1 MQNSD
6 LEVLQSA
13 IEWLESGFDVELVT
27 LVKCWGS
34 APRPVGSLAVVRSDG
49 VIVGSVSG
57 GCIEKELSR
66 LLRKKDSTNLI
77 CHEVSDEQAIQFGLP
92 CGGSLELV
100 FENLN
105 DPNQLREMIGLIEDK
120 KRVCRVVNL
129 DTGHV
134 EIELANQDQEF
145 SFDGLSVRRVFGSSW
160 SLLLTGA
167 GQLSRFVAQ
176 IGLALDYEILVCEPR
191 ELFAKAWNPS
201 DGVLD
206 SRWPDE
212 VIASVKP
219 DGKWAVLALSHDAN
233 LDDLAVVDGLSSDAF
248 YVGSLGS
255 RKTSNA
261 RRKRLSNVF
270 GIDDA
275 RLAKLHGPI
284 GLPIGSQTPAEI
296 AVSILAEITAVRNG
310 IKLVS
315 K

>member
-34 APRPVGSLAVVRSDG
+34 APRPVGSLAIVRSDG
-49 VIVGSVSG
+49 VLVGSVSG
-57 GCIEKELSR
+57 GCIEKELST
-66 LLRKKDSTNLI
+66 LLRKQDSVNLI
-77 CHEVSDEQAIQFGLP
+77 RHEVSDEQARQFGLP
-92 CGGSLELV
+92 CGGSLDLV
-100 FENLN
+100 FEKLT
-105 DPNQLREMIGLIEDK
+105 DHDQLREMMVLIEEQK
-120 KRVCRVVNL
+120 SVCREVNL
-129 DTGHV
+129 NTGCV
-134 EIELANQDQEF
+134 EISLVNQGQEF
-145 SFDGLSVRRVFGSSW
+145 SFDGHSVKRVFGSAW
-160 SLLLTGA
+160 SLLITGA

-176 IGLALDYEILVCEPR
+176 IGAALDYEILICEPR
-191 ELFAKAWNPS
+191 ELFSKAWNPT
-201 DGVLD
+201 DGRLD

-219 DGKWAVLALSHDAN
+219 DHKWAILALSHDAN

-255 RKTSNA
+255 KKTSNA
-261 RRKRLSNVF
+261 RRKRLSEVF
-270 GIDDA
+270 GIDND
-275 RLAKLHGPI
+275 RLEKLHGPI

-296 AVSILAEITAVRNG
+296 AISILAEITAVRNG
-310 IKLVS
+310 IKLNS